1 VSFLIYFL
9 IGFTAGILY
18 SEHIYRQARRFPKR
32 HHFFNFFT
40 RFSAMALFLYLIIK
54 NSEEIYVIPLIVGI
68 TAGVMIHAFVRAFL
82 LIKY

>member
-1 VSFLIYFL
+1 
-9 IGFTAGILY
+9 
-18 SEHIYRQARRFPKR
+18 
-32 HHFFNFFT
+32 
-40 RFSAMALFLYLIIK
+40 MALFLYLIIK

>member
-1 VSFLIYFL
+1 MDFLTYFF
-9 IGFTAGILY
+9 IGFVAGIFY

-54 NSEEIYVIPLIVGI
+54 NTEGIYI
-68 TAGVMIHAFVRAFL
+68 AFL
-82 LIKY
+82 TVGLTIGIITHALVRGFFLIKY